1 MPLSQSTL
9 QAAALAVLAGSLTSI
24 CCAQESKEQPK
35 PDAKITG
42 PAPRTARAASQPKS
56 DGKEAPAARPAAAQ
70 PPKAGNPAPATP
82 AAGGTPAPGAGQPP
96 AAHPAGDEH
105 LPAAAATNFPP
116 PPEGWFRFDA
126 FAEPVEV
133 RLLVDLVADRL
144 KIQIISTEAALRDK
158 KIQLFTPIDVP
169 EDKLLDFLSLLL
181 EQNGQYIKKE
191 AIGFYVIDA
200 QSTVGS
206 SAPGGEFSTTQVVP
220 TRGLKPSGLSIAI
233 AQVLKGGP
241 GAGGQP
247 GAPQQNTLPNIAYL
261 DDLGVLVITDTPR
274 RIGAVKGLVEQ
285 LSNEQINLEFSRF
298 EVHHLSASIAK
309 QRMLELLGQVQRTT
323 GGTPGFNPN
332 DPNAMAQANAA
343 MNASGVNSSNLA
355 ARIIP
360 DPQSNALTLRGRP
373 EEVELITR
381 LLEVVD
387 VPNQLIPKW
396 YAVGPAAQALAEQGK
411 RAGLGDVTVMQST
424 RGGNTQNPNIA
435 GGGFFPDENGFPNTN
450 NRFGNNNQTA
460 SGPVFVLDAD
470 QRGFIYYGTNDQHS
484 QLDKLVKE
492 FAEITQSERVVY
504 EFYKL
509 KFVDATKTSELIRG
523 MINNTIPGG
532 ESPLVPGAGGG
543 AAGSTGRRNN
553 SVGASLAASPSGEGG
568 NGEDAIIAT
577 ADVHVLPDVSN
588 NQVVIKAPQRL
599 QPQFARLINKIDL
612 RRPQVYIDA
621 KIIVVTNR
629 EDFQLSVETQLV
641 NAGGGGGALRTLF
654 PGSPATVGNIV
665 TPPVIGA
672 SQGIVAAVIKS
683 DQVPV
688 IINAL
693 AQSRSGRIVASPQL
707 LVDDNEEATIT
718 SINQEPTTTTTV
730 GTGTSPPTTSFS
742 QYVEAGPKLTVKP
755 RLSTGDLLSMEYEVE
770 LSSFTGAG
778 AAGVP
783 PPKITNNIKSKSVT
797 IPSDSTIVVGGLE
810 FSQKSSTVFKVPFLG
825 DIPLIGEAFKST
837 TNVDDKRTVY
847 VFITPRIMRDPIG
860 NDLRYISEGPSR
872 RAGNDSE
879 LPPVRVELIEIH
891 PTTGSGNPAPAA
903 PPAPA
908 EPPAAPEPAGTP
920 APAQT
925 PN

>member
-1 MPLSQSTL
+1 MPLSHTTL
-9 QAAALAVLAGSLTSI
+9 QAAALAVFAGSLTSI
-24 CCAQESKEQPK
+24 SLAQESKEQPK
-35 PDAKITG
+35 PDSRIAG
-42 PAPRTARAASQPKS
+42 PAPRAAAAAGQPKAN
-56 DGKEAPAARPAAAQ
+56 GKDAPAPRAAAAQ
-70 PPKAGNPAPATP
+70 PPKAGNPAPAPT
-82 AAGGTPAPGAGQPP
+82 TPGAGQPP
-96 AAHPAGDEH
+96 AAQTPGDEP
-105 LPAAAATNFPP
+105 LPAAVNTNYPP

-126 FAEPVEV
+126 FAEPVDV

-206 SAPGGEFSTTQVVP
+206 SAPGGDFATTQVVP
-220 TRGLKPSGLSIAI
+220 TRGLKPSGLSLAI
-233 AQVLKGGP
+233 AQVLKGGA

-247 GAPQQNTLPNIAYL
+247 GMPQQNVLPNIAYL

-274 RIGAVKGLVEQ
+274 RIGAVKGLIEQ

-298 EVHHLSASIAK
+298 EVRHLSASIAK

-323 GGTPGFNPN
+323 GGTTGFNPN

-355 ARIIP
+355 VRIIP

-424 RGGNTQNPNIA
+424 RGGNTQNPGIA

-450 NRFGNNNQTA
+450 NRFGSNNQTA

-470 QRGFIYYGTNDQHS
+470 QRGFIYYGTNDQHV

-492 FAEITQSERVVY
+492 FGEITQSERVVY

-523 MINNTIPGG
+523 MINNTVPGG
-532 ESPLVPGAGGG
+532 ESPLVPGAGGTTG
-543 AAGSTGRRNN
+543 GRRNN
-553 SVGASLAASPSGEGG
+553 SVGASLAASAGEEGG
-568 NGEDAIIAT
+568 GDDAIIAT

-629 EDFQLSVETQLV
+629 EDFQLSVETQLI
-641 NAGGGGGALRTLF
+641 NANGAGGALRTLF
-654 PGSPATVGNIV
+654 PGSPATVGNIL

-730 GTGTSPPTTSFS
+730 GTGTSPPTTSFA

-778 AAGVP
+778 SAGVP

-810 FSQKSSTVFKVPFLG
+810 FSQKSTTVFKVPFLG
-825 DIPLIGEAFKST
+825 DIPIIGEAFKST

-891 PTTGSGNPAPAA
+891 PTTGSGIHVPVVPPPSALPPSEPAA
-903 PPAPA
+903 APV
-908 EPPAAPEPAGTP
+908 PEPTQ
-920 APAQT
+920 AP
-925 PN
+925 N